1 MLDAVHNYWLRAAG
15 AAAGATL
22 LIHVFAGGPTVA
34 APLLAAR
41 DIPETPKLTNYYC
54 WHIVT
59 ITLIAMS
66 VGFAIPA
73 FAPGETTSALTWTLI
88 AAVFALW
95 SIALFLW
102 KKMPPLALPQW
113 ILFTPIAA
121 LGVWGMI

>member
-1 MLDAVHNYWLRAAG
+1 MIELVHNGPLAG
-15 AAAGATL
+15 AAALSAATAA
-22 LIHVFAGGPTVA
+22 IHVFLGGPDVA
-34 APLLAAR
+34 KPLLQSEMR
-41 DIPETPKLTNYYC
+41 RVPKFTNYYC

-73 FAPGETTSALTWTLI
+73 FSPGETTSALTWTLI

-121 LGVWGMI
+121 LGVWGLI